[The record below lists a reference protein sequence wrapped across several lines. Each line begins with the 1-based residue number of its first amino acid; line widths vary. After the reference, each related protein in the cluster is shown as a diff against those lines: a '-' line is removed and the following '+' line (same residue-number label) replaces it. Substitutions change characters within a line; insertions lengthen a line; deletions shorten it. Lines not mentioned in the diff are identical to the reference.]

1 MLLTKKPQSAF
12 AKALAMKKQTS
23 LDDQQAVLSDSM
35 AKKTSQVEQEN
46 PFDIIESVNQIH
58 IVQELEI
65 VTEDAF
71 EDKHSSTT
79 KRDTLRTQ
87 LLPMKREN
95 FMQQYM
101 DVLT

>member
-1 MLLTKKPQSAF
+1 M
-12 AKALAMKKQTS
+12 
-23 LDDQQAVLSDSM
+23 
-35 AKKTSQVEQEN
+35 
-46 PFDIIESVNQIH
+46 NQIH